1 MSDPSQ
7 TSDPRNQ
14 LAAGV
19 FLGLWSLAGW
29 WSVTGTPALWSADY
43 GADPGP
49 GLLPTLVLT
58 ILSLG
63 ALILVVNGV
72 RQIVLV
78 SPNPGYWTGLRR
90 HTLVPALFLV
100 SLLVLVPA
108 IDTLGFIPA
117 SGVFAFAW
125 MVVLGHRSGGGAAR
139 TLLPLAAAGSLIGVG
154 LIYFVFVYLIGVPV
168 G

>member
-1 MSDPSQ
+1 M
-7 TSDPRNQ
+7 
-14 LAAGV
+14 
-19 FLGLWSLAGW
+19 
-29 WSVTGTPALWSADY
+29 
-43 GADPGP
+43 
-49 GLLPTLVLT
+49 LT

-63 ALILVVNGV
+63 ALILVVNGI

-90 HTLVPALFLV
+90 HTLVPALFLA

-108 IDTLGFIPA
+108 IDALGFIPA
-117 SGVFAFAW
+117 SGLFAFAW
-125 MVVLGHRSGGGAAR
+125 MVVLGHRSGVGVAR

>member
-1 MSDPSQ
+1 M
-7 TSDPRNQ
+7 
-14 LAAGV
+14 
-19 FLGLWSLAGW
+19 
-29 WSVTGTPALWSADY
+29 
-43 GADPGP
+43 
-49 GLLPTLVLT
+49 PTLVLT
-58 ILSLG
+58 IISLG

-72 RQIVLV
+72 RRILLV

-90 HTLVPALFLV
+90 HTLVPALFLA

-108 IDTLGFIPA
+108 IDALGFIPA

-125 MVVLGHRSGGGAAR
+125 MVVLGHRSGGGAVR